1 MKLKRALKFY
11 FCAEEAL
18 ARLDRLILAKAL
30 CCDGTRGAEYC
41 ADAVAALIEKKGQVC
56 AFYAFIDGAMYG
68 LDEGERECLK
78 RYACNRE
85 REGLPQDVRRE
96 AHRLSVLLVRRMRGR
111 AARYAEGAKIA
122 AELCFFDGI

>member
-30 CCDGTRGAEYC
+30 SCDDTRAAGYC
-41 ADAVAALIEKKGQVC
+41 AEVVAALIEKKGQVC
-56 AFYAFIDGAMYG
+56 AFYAFLDGAMYG
-68 LDEGERECLK
+68 LDEGEIECLK
-78 RYACNRE
+78 RYAFARE
-85 REGLPQDVRRE
+85 REVSPQERRE

-111 AARYAEGAKIA
+111 TARYAEGAKVA
-122 AELCFFDGI
+122 AELCFFESI

>member
-30 CCDGTRGAEYC
+30 SCDGTRSAAYC
-41 ADAVAALIEKKGQVC
+41 AGVVAALIEKKGQVC
-56 AFYAFIDGAMYG
+56 AFYAFIDSAMYG
-68 LDEGERECLK
+68 LGEGERECLK
-78 RYACNRE
+78 KYACARE
-85 REGLPQDVRRE
+85 IEVSPQERRL

-111 AARYAEGAKIA
+111 TARYAEGAKVA
-122 AELCFFDGI
+122 AELCFLDSI